1 MRNQEGFTLVELMIG
16 MVIITLLIGAIGSAL
31 VVSLNTTN
39 ATNQRMSEN
48 HDVQITSSYLA
59 NDVQSAASVTVGSGV
74 DCSGAFTTLVTFT
87 YWAPGNPPTPNG
99 PPAVYKCGTVAGET
113 QVTRTFKGATVIV
126 AHFAGA
132 TRPEGPVAHPSGMWC
147 CCPPEP
153 RVRSG
158 FREAAR
164 MVAPT
169 RRQTVSL
176 TP

>member
-1 MRNQEGFTLVELMIG
+1 MFLHLDSLFPRNHDVPTMRWPARMREERGFTLVELMIG

-59 NDVQSAASVTVGSGV
+59 NDVQSAASVTVGSGA

-87 YWAPGNPPTPNG
+87 YWALGNPPTPNG
-99 PPAVYKCGTVAGET
+99 PLAVYKCGTAAGET
-113 QVTRTFKGATVIV
+113 QVTRTFNGATVVV

-132 TRPEGPVAHPSGMWC
+132 TRPDVTVAYDPSQ
-147 CCPPEP
+147 
-153 RVRSG
+153 
-158 FREAAR
+158 
-164 MVAPT
+164 PT
-169 RRQTVSL
+169 VPGS
-176 TP
+176 